1 MIQWIKKYHAFT
13 FEQRTIFNTRFSIV
27 FNALMAI
34 GKICLTYFHFAFL
47 VSGIVNIF
55 IMLAKLE
62 CFLGETKPEKKSFR
76 YRNNLIGLFL
86 MLAGIQYSIYMC
98 RLIFSSVEI
107 RQYTLYMGVIIAFI
121 SFIEMGVAIKG
132 CFNAF
137 GRGHYY
143 RNLKIISLCSAF
155 TAIALTELAIMSFA
169 SDVPSRELD
178 GIFGVSVGCIIFILG
193 IYILIAPKLSILDQR
208 HHLYY
213 LTEDTDITGE
223 DFILQLTHSKFYGNY
238 VFVAVIKSGIV
249 EGWIFKL
256 KSPIKHWPI
265 LIKIFIIILS
275 EILIF
280 PYAIGGLIFYL
291 KTANLV
297 NTLNKKMAERG
308 CIHMDAQII
317 EHLE

>member
-1 MIQWIKKYHAFT
+1 MIQWIKKYRAFT

-27 FNALMAI
+27 FNVLMAI
-34 GKICLTYFHFAFL
+34 GKISLTYFHFAFL

-98 RLIFSSVEI
+98 RLIFTNVEV
-107 RQYTLYMGVIIAFI
+107 RQYTLAMGVIIAFV

-132 CFNAF
+132 CFNAY

-169 SDVPSRELD
+169 SSTPSREID
-178 GIFGVSVGCIIFILG
+178 GIFGVCVGMIIFILG
-193 IYILIAPKLSILDQR
+193 AYILVAPKLSILDRR

-213 LTEDTDITGE
+213 LTEDTDITE
-223 DFILQLTHSKFYGNY
+223 DEFVLQLTHSKVYGNY
-238 VFVAVIKSGIV
+238 VFVATIKSGIV

-256 KSPIKHWPI
+256 KSPIRHWNIVMKI
-265 LIKIFIIILS
+265 LIIILS

-280 PYAIGGLIFYL
+280 PYAIGGLIFYFR
-291 KTANLV
+291 TANLV

-308 CIHMDAQII
+308 CMHMDEQRI
-317 EHLE
+317 EHFE